1 MLRWFGGLT
10 AATGALLVL
19 LAPAA
24 SARECPDNWVNR
36 LAVNDYVR
44 AGQPFTIG
52 YGVRRPEYV
61 HDLTVTVDGV
71 TYPLASSEEE
81 SVKVRAPGATG
92 VFDIVFRWRK
102 GRSADTVDE
111 QLDCDGIASYGMF
124 SVPPNA
130 KFGAT
135 EGTRV
140 DGLWRVQLT
149 PRKVNVPKIRTR
161 WQMRPKCDY
170 YACDTIVTGRG
181 ERYDTSMW
189 RDMYVDNVNGGLAAC
204 YTRSGRA
211 VPGGY
216 RVGVQQYFWVA
227 GDEWIDDTI
236 ATRADRIQGET
247 TVEFALTRRG
257 RSAGC
262 RALTIVYT
270 LRGVRVG
277 N

>member
-204 YTRSGRA
+204 YTRSGR
-211 VPGGY
+211 P
-216 RVGVQQYFWVA
+216 
-227 GDEWIDDTI
+227 
-236 ATRADRIQGET
+236 
-247 TVEFALTRRG
+247 
-257 RSAGC
+257 C
-262 RALTIVYT
+262 RAATEWGCSST
-270 LRGVRVG
+270 SGSPATSGSTTRSPRAPTGSKGRRPSSSRSRAAAAPPAAAR
-277 N
+277 